1 MDEQSW
7 VISRVQCDEVENNTC
22 KVKTE
27 RDCLKLKIESQAKR
41 IAELEKVVD
50 AARALSRW
58 RNSTGMYPNPHE
70 LKIINAVAT
79 FDAQEGSV

>member
-41 IAELEKVVD
+41 IAELENVVEKARPIAMRGHASHCCHGIRD
-50 AARALSRW
+50 LQKAIAAQDK
-58 RNSTGMYPNPHE
+58 GE
-70 LKIINAVAT
+70 K
-79 FDAQEGSV
+79 